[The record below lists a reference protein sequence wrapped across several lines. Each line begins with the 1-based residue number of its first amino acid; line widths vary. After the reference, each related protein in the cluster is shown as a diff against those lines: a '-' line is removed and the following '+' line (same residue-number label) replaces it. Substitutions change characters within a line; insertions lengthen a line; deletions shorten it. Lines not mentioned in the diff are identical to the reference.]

1 MPTLTI
7 NTKDTGNDLLSSHI
21 EDCIEKYESGYSK
34 LNEKA
39 KSMDGMIGPQA
50 RNLLNLLADF
60 DGCRYMQI
68 GTWKGACLYSALYG
82 NNIDYAF
89 ACDNFSQYSADPND
103 INRSILDFDILLN
116 LMQPDDDGE
125 TVEFE
130 FYDGNCWGMPLSKIE
145 KPINMYFYDGGH
157 NCGDHFLSL
166 YYFYPVFDD
175 NFIFICDDW
184 SEEKVKTGT
193 YAAIQQC
200 RYKIISSDVRE
211 NLYIAH
217 LEKDKL
223 WGELLMMDR
232 LLRTPSQACKLT
244 SKYITE
250 GTSHDKT

>member
-1 MPTLTI
+1 VPTPLTI
-7 NTKDTGNDLLSSHI
+7 NTKGVRNDLLSSHI
-21 EDCIEKYESGYSK
+21 DNCIEKHESGYSK

-39 KSMDGMIGPQA
+39 TSMDGMIGPQA

-82 NNIDYAF
+82 NNVDYAF
-89 ACDNFSQYSADPND
+89 ACDNFSQYSADPDDLKTPIVN
-103 INRSILDFDILLN
+103 FDILLN
-116 LMQPDDDGE
+116 LMQPDEEGE

-130 FYDGNCWGMPLSKIE
+130 FYDGNCWGMPLNKIE

-157 NCGDHFLSL
+157 NVGDHFLSL

-175 NFIFICDDW
+175 SFIFVCDDW
-184 SEEKVKTGT
+184 QEEKVKSGT

-200 RYKIISSDVRE
+200 RYKIISSDVHE

-217 LEKDKL
+217 LEKSTQ
-223 WGELLMMDR
+223 WGESLMIDR
-232 LLRTPSQACKLT
+232 LLRAPTQQCKLT
-244 SKYITE
+244 SDNIRRE
-250 GTSHDKT
+250 DI

>member
-7 NTKDTGNDLLSSHI
+7 NTKGPDNDLLSSHI
-21 EDCIEKYESGYSK
+21 EDCIEKHKSGYSK
-34 LNEKA
+34 LNQKA
-39 KSMDGMIGPQA
+39 VSMDGMIGPPA

-82 NNIDYAF
+82 NDIDYAF
-89 ACDNFSQYSADPND
+89 ACDNFSQYSADPDDRN
-103 INRSILDFDILLN
+103 ISIVNFNILLN
-116 LMQPDDDGE
+116 LMQPDDGE

-130 FYDGNCWGMPLSKIE
+130 FYDGNCWGMPLNKI
-145 KPINMYFYDGGH
+145 KAPINMYFYDGGH

-175 NFIFICDDW
+175 NFIFVCDDW
-184 SEEKVKTGT
+184 KEEKVKTGT

-200 RYKIISSDVRE
+200 RYKILNSYVHE
-211 NLYIAH
+211 NFYIAH

-223 WGELLMMDR
+223 WGESLMMGR
-232 LLRTPSQACKLT
+232 LLRAPTQRCKLT
-244 SKYITE
+244 SDNIKIE
-250 GTSHDKT
+250 DI

>member
-1 MPTLTI
+1 MPIPLTI
-7 NTKDTGNDLLSSHI
+7 NTKDTHSDLLSRHI
-21 EDCIEKYESGYSK
+21 EDCIEKYESGHSK

-39 KSMDGMIGPQA
+39 VSMDGMIGPPA

-60 DGCRYMQI
+60 GGCRYMQV

-89 ACDNFSQYSADPND
+89 ACDNFSQYSASPDDRETPIVN
-103 INRSILDFDILLN
+103 FDILLN
-116 LMQPDDDGE
+116 LMQPDEEGE
-125 TVEFE
+125 IVEFE
-130 FYDGNCWGMPLSKIE
+130 FYDGNCWGMPLNKI
-145 KPINMYFYDGGH
+145 KAPINMYFYDGGH
-157 NCGDHFLSL
+157 NSGDHFLSL

-175 NFIFICDDW
+175 NFIFVCDDW
-184 SEEKVKTGT
+184 KEEKVKVGT

-217 LEKDKL
+217 LEKSTQ

-232 LLRTPSQACKLT
+232 LLRTPTRKCKLT
-244 SKYITE
+244 SSNIRGE
-250 GTSHDKT
+250 DI